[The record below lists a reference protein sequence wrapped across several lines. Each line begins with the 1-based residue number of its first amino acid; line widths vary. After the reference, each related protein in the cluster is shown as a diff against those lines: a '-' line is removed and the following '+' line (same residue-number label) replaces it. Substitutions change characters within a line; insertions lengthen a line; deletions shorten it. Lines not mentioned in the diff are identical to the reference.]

1 MTLWRERSIE
11 ERHLL
16 NPSFC
21 SVVLWYA
28 AAGYVTK
35 RNPAMPLAM
44 SFLVLPFVLHRPT
57 RESLPR
63 TTATSLAAW
72 LTDQPLI
79 RARVAERAIALRP
92 FTQEALLFGG
102 AHQLLVLGADG
113 IRASASTKKAIES
126 GLAETSDEVRACAKR
141 ADFVGKWFEKAG
153 KAETVLALLGVRP

>member
-1 MTLWRERSIE
+1 MTLWRARSLE

-21 SVVLWYA
+21 SVVLWCATTGYA
-28 AAGYVTK
+28 TK
-35 RNPAMPLAM
+35 RNPAMPLAL
-44 SFLVLPFVLHRPT
+44 SFLVLPFVLHRLT

-63 TTATSLAAW
+63 TTATSLATW
-72 LTDQPLI
+72 LTDQPLV
-79 RARVAERAIALRP
+79 RARIAERAVALRP

-102 AHQLLVLGADG
+102 AHELLVLDADG
-113 IRASASTKKAIES
+113 IRANASMKKPVDG
-126 GLAETSDEVRACAKR
+126 GLAGTSDEVRACARR

>member
-28 AAGYVTK
+28 TTGYVTK
-35 RNPAMPLAM
+35 RKPALPLAL

-63 TTATSLAAW
+63 TTATSLATW
-72 LTDQPLI
+72 LTDHPLV
-79 RARVAERAIALRP
+79 RARIAERAVALRP

-102 AHQLLVLGADG
+102 AYELLIIDADG
-113 IRASASTKKAIES
+113 IRANASMKKRVEG
-126 GLAETSDEVRACAKR
+126 GLVGTSDEVCACAKR

-153 KAETVLALLGVRP
+153 KAETVLAVLGVRP

>member
-1 MTLWRERSIE
+1 VTLWRERSIE

-21 SVVLWYA
+21 SVLLWYS

-35 RNPAMPLAM
+35 RNPAMPLALP
-44 SFLVLPFVLHRPT
+44 FLVLPIVLHRST

-63 TTATSLAAW
+63 TTGTSLATW
-72 LTDQPLI
+72 LTDQPLV
-79 RARVAERAIALRP
+79 RARVAERAVALRP

-102 AHQLLVLGADG
+102 AHQLLMLGADG
-113 IRASASTKKAIES
+113 IRASASMKRTIES
-126 GLAETSDEVRACAKR
+126 GLAGTGDEVRACAKR

-153 KAETVLALLGVRP
+153 KVETVLALLGVRP